1 MWDRGWGVRV
11 GGVVRQC
18 WMTPPARGVRVGGG
32 WGGLA
37 MIDERV
43 HTLLTRRSSDSLR
56 PVEDYVFHS
65 GDVFTTDLAPPPLAA
80 TIFRL

>member
-1 MWDRGWGVRV
+1 V
-11 GGVVRQC
+11 GQRLGG
-18 WMTPPARGVRVGGG
+18 AGGG
-32 WGGLA
+32 GGAPVLDDTPRSGGAGGGGLGGLA

>member
-1 MWDRGWGVRV
+1 MLDDTPRS
-11 GGVVRQC
+11 GG
-18 WMTPPARGVRVGGG
+18 AGGG
-32 WGGLA
+32 GLGGLA

-65 GDVFTTDLAPPPLAA
+65 GDVFTTDLAHPPLAA
-80 TIFRL
+80 TIFRV